1 MTFTQKE
8 QVLNVWLLSIL
19 SISQRVH
26 LRSSAS
32 VIKRTSS
39 YSVLSAQIQSARVS
53 GLYYTYC
60 RDQQYCRLKAV
71 MQKQTNTEQG
81 IQMNRKLRT
90 SSGYNGLFT
99 QCQQRKNAM
108 ALMQLLL
115 SASATSMYAHYSPS
129 GKHHFGCPLIGNVT
143 IKLGL

>member
-26 LRSSAS
+26 LRSSVS

-39 YSVLSAQIQSARVS
+39 YSVLSVQIQSARVS

-90 SSGYNGLFT
+90 SSGYNGLSVSTEKKCNGSDAAAAAAFRLSNQHVCTLFT
-99 QCQQRKNAM
+99 VWKTS
-108 ALMQLLL
+108 LWL
-115 SASATSMYAHYSPS
+115 S
-129 GKHHFGCPLIGNVT
+129 LD
-143 IKLGL
+143 